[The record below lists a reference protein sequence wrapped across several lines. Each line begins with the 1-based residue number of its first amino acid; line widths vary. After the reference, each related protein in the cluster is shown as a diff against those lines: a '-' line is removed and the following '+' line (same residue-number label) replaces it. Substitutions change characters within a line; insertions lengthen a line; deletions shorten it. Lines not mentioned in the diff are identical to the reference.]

1 MASNTGTL
9 GNGTS
14 AANGVEASNG
24 VKVKPD
30 IVIVRCFHIES

>member
-9 GNGTS
+9 RNGTS

-24 VKVKPD
+24 VKVKPE
-30 IVIVRCFHIES
+30 IVIVRCFHI